1 MAPGLA
7 GLAGSRENR
16 YISRNLWFSYDRVLR
31 VGPSGPALFYYL
43 NEPDAGPGS
52 GNTAGPALRPGLN
65 PMQVRPTLTL
75 DMTDPTAD
83 SVDSDLLAEPR
94 LVVEPGMAARVSAV
108 AGPVLQGMGY
118 RLVRIKISGEFGCTV
133 QIMAERPDGS
143 MQIDDCEAISR
154 ALSPVL
160 DVADPID
167 RAYRLE
173 ISSPGIDRPLVRRS
187 DFERYAGHLVKIEMA
202 VAHQGRKRFR
212 GTLGGVEGDAVHLHR
227 DDTRAGEDADVVL
240 VMEDIADARLV
251 LTDELIAESMRR
263 GKAAERE
270 LRQNLGLEPPPPPHA
285 KKSDPAKSN
294 KPKPKLKPES
304 VRKSAPKNTKEHR
317 LAAERLRRGEI
328 DHSEGD

>member
-1 MAPGLA
+1 MTPSLVRAAQPG
-7 GLAGSRENR
+7 R
-16 YISRNLWFSYDRVLR
+16 
-31 VGPSGPALFYYL
+31 LFW
-43 NEPDAGPGS
+43 
-52 GNTAGPALRPGLN
+52 PGLN
-65 PMQVRPTLTL
+65 PTTQVRAILTL
-75 DMTDPTAD
+75 DMTDPIAG
-83 SVDSDLLAEPR
+83 SVDIDLLAEPR
-94 LVVEPGMAARVSAV
+94 LVVEPGVAARVSAV

-167 RAYRLE
+167 KAYRLE
-173 ISSPGIDRPLVRRS
+173 VSSPGIDRPLVRRS

-212 GTLGGVEGDAVHLHR
+212 GVLGAIEGDAVHLVR
-227 DDTRAGEDADVVL
+227 EDVRGGEEPAMLL

-263 GKAAERE
+263 GKLAERE
-270 LRQNLGLEPPPPPHA
+270 FKQNLGLAPAPPPHA
-285 KKSDPAKSN
+285 RKSDPTKSYA
-294 KPKPKLKPES
+294 PKPKLKPES

-317 LAAERLRRGEI
+317 LAAERLRRGQI
-328 DHSEGD
+328 DHIEGE

>member
-1 MAPGLA
+1 MQD
-7 GLAGSRENR
+7 
-16 YISRNLWFSYDRVLR
+16 W
-31 VGPSGPALFYYL
+31 L
-43 NEPDAGPGS
+43 N
-52 GNTAGPALRPGLN
+52 
-65 PMQVRPTLTL
+65 LTL
-75 DMTDPTAD
+75 DMTDPTAG
-83 SVDSDLLAEPR
+83 SVDADLLAEPR
-94 LVVEPGMAARVSAV
+94 LVTEPGTAARVSAV

-118 RLVRIKISGEFGCTV
+118 RLVRIKISGEAGCTV

-143 MQIDDCEAISR
+143 MQIEDCEAISR

-187 DFERYAGHLVKIEMA
+187 DFERYDGHLVKIEMA

-212 GTLGGVEGDAVHLHR
+212 GILAGVEGQSVRLHR
-227 DDTRAGEDADVVL
+227 DDARADEDADVML

-270 LRQNLGLEPPPPPHA
+270 LRRNLGLEPPPPPHA
-285 KKSDPAKSN
+285 RMGEPSKN
-294 KPKPKLKPES
+294 RPKPKQLSGSAPKG
-304 VRKSAPKNTKEHR
+304 APKNTKKHR
-317 LAAERLRRGEI
+317 LAAERQRRDDI
-328 DHSEGD
+328 DPTRGD